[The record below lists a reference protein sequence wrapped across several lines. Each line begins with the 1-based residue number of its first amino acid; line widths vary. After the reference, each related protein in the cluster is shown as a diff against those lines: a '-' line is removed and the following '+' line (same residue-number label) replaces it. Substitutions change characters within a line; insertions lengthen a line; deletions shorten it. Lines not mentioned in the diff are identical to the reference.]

1 MSFNTMHTA
10 IVATLKQKTN
20 VPTSPSWLLLTFDF
34 EGFLALKSKFTSGKL
49 SKYFPIFSFEPGRFS
64 YNNFLMGEKDIIA
77 ND

>member
-1 MSFNTMHTA
+1 MHTA

-49 SKYFPIFSFEPGRFS
+49 SKYFPIFSFEINALTSARTFFLQQFFDGRER
-64 YNNFLMGEKDIIA
+64 YNCE
-77 ND
+77 